1 MELDLVLSIAHTL
14 LEDTRF
20 ATIGELRTTMLEK
33 CDWQE
38 MALNWQGLALN
49 QTNLAN
55 APNYTEAF
63 QQNLITDTPG
73 NKGRV

>member
-20 ATIGELRTTMLEK
+20 ATVRELRTRMLEK
-33 CDWQE
+33 CDCQG

-49 QTNLAN
+49 QTN
-55 APNYTEAF
+55 
-63 QQNLITDTPG
+63 
-73 NKGRV
+73 

>member
-14 LEDTRF
+14 LEDARF
-20 ATIGELRTTMLEK
+20 ATVRMLEK

-38 MALNWQGLALN
+38 MALNRQGLALN
-49 QTNLAN
+49 QTNQAN
-55 APNYTEAF
+55 APNYNEAF
-63 QQNLITDTPG
+63 QQNLIMDTPG